1 MLSTSQ
7 AFYQLKNNLQPLY
20 DDREAAAIAHELVE
34 HITGW
39 SKTERL
45 IHKDILLTT
54 DQQQTYDTAS
64 ADLMRGRPLQYVVG
78 SAWFMGR
85 QYVVN
90 EHVLI
95 PRPETEELAQWII
108 DDLKNMPAFRLLDI
122 GTGSGCLP
130 VSLNLAMPNA
140 VVTACDISAG
150 ALAVASTNA
159 DRLGAQVS
167 FIRLDFLNAAA
178 RDALGNYDV
187 LVSNPPYIP
196 LAEQERIHTNVK
208 DHEPNIALFVP
219 DNDALVFYKAIA
231 HFGRQHLSP
240 NGYIYCELD
249 AEHAH
254 ECKAL
259 FEAEGYRN
267 VQLRQ
272 DMNGHWRM
280 LKAQVRQ

>member
-20 DDREAAAIAHELVE
+20 DDREAAAIAHELME
-34 HITGW
+34 HLTGRN
-39 SKTERL
+39 KTDRL
-45 IHKDILLTT
+45 IYKDTPLTT
-54 DQQQTYDTAS
+54 EQQQTYDNATN
-64 ADLMRGRPLQYVVG
+64 DLLRGRPLQYVVG
-78 SAWFMGR
+78 NAWFMGR

-90 EHVLI
+90 ENVLI

-108 DDLKNMPAFRLLDI
+108 DDQKNSPPFRLLDI

-130 VSLNLAMPNA
+130 VSLKLAMPQA
-140 VVTACDISAG
+140 TVTGCDISEG
-150 ALAVASTNA
+150 ALGVAAANA
-159 DRLGAQVS
+159 HRLGAKVHFVQ
-167 FIRLDFLNAAA
+167 LDFLNEKVRTAM
-178 RDALGNYDV
+178 GKYDV

-231 HFGRQHLSP
+231 QFGHQHLSP

-249 AEHAH
+249 AAHAH
-254 ECKAL
+254 ECKEL
-259 FEAEGYRN
+259 FEAEDYSN

-280 LKAQVRQ
+280 LKAQAP